1 MSCRID
7 DGRYESPTN
16 DTLETLTDSAKTL
29 TRTLTRMESLI
40 DDLLVLAREGQEI
53 DERESVSLSTLVEGC
68 WEMVDQQAADLVV
81 VDDRTIA
88 ADPDRLQQLFENLFR
103 NAVEHGGSDI
113 TIRVG
118 TLDNGF
124 YVEDTGP
131 GIPADKRE
139 MVFESG
145 FTTNR
150 NGTGFGL
157 NIVSEIVTAHDWAIE
172 VTESDE
178 GGARFEITGVD
189 DAVADDSK
197 AEKERGGETG
207 NSEE

>member
-1 MSCRID
+1 
-7 DGRYESPTN
+7 
-16 DTLETLTDSAKTL
+16 
-29 TRTLTRMESLI
+29 
-40 DDLLVLAREGQEI
+40 
-53 DERESVSLSTLVEGC
+53 
-68 WEMVDQQAADLVV
+68 
-81 VDDRTIA
+81 
-88 ADPDRLQQLFENLFR
+88 
-103 NAVEHGGSDI
+103 
-113 TIRVG
+113 
-118 TLDNGF
+118 
-124 YVEDTGP
+124 
-131 GIPADKRE
+131 